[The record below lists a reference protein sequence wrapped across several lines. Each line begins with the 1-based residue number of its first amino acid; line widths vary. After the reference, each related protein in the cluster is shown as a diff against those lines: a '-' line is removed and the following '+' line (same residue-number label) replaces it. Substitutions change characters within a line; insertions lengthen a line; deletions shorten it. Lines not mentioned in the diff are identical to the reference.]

1 MSDNYD
7 MLKAQ
12 ADDIKAKQARHAID
26 AATTEEKVLA
36 ALDLYYGHAQNS
48 YSYSETLI
56 ARMRLVL
63 QTSHGAAS
71 QPPGAA
77 TPKGGE

>member
-7 MLKAQ
+7 TLKFQ
-12 ADDIKAKQARHAID
+12 ADAIKAKQARRAID
-26 AATTEEKVLA
+26 AATTEEKVLS
-36 ALDLYYGHAQNS
+36 ALDLYYGHEANS
-48 YSYSETLI
+48 YAYSEALI

-63 QTSHGAAS
+63 QASHSAAS